1 MYSKE
6 ELIAFIVYW
15 ETLQQKKVLL
25 AMFKNIIK
33 LCGSN
38 ILWADKLMW
47 SMKCILQSY
56 KLFILLI
63 KWGWGGYCYCITYP
77 RLPHPCSYFLAFF
90 YNFMKYFNMTK
101 SLQLHSHYKFCQGW
115 VWIVLCSL
123 EHKIRI
129 FIAATVNT
137 VWLKGIKHFLI
148 KSRRADNWYFP
159 CFPAYFNFLKLFF
172 VFLPLVYFFW
182 PGSCISV
189 SLPNGWHRTQHLN

>member
-1 MYSKE
+1 M
-6 ELIAFIVYW
+6 LG
-15 ETLQQKKVLL
+15 
-25 AMFKNIIK
+25 IK
-33 LCGSN
+33 SCGSFSEASN
-38 ILWADKLMW
+38 ILWIGKLVL
-47 SMKCILQSY
+47 SMKGVLQFC

-63 KWGWGGYCYCITYP
+63 KRGVGGYGYCITYP
-77 RLPHPCSYFLAFF
+77 RLPNPCSYFLAFF

-148 KSRRADNWYFP
+148 KSWRADNWHFP
-159 CFPAYFNFLKLFF
+159 CFPEYFNFLKLFS
-172 VFLPLVYFFW
+172 VFRPLVYFFW
-182 PGSCISV
+182 PGSCISE
-189 SLPNGWHRTQHLN
+189 LFQMNGIACSAWTSGHRENRPQSQEKENKLFL